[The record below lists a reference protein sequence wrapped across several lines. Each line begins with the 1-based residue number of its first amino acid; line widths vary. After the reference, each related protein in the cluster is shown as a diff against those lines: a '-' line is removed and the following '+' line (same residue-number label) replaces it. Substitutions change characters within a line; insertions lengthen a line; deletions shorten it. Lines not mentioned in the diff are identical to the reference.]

1 MAVRKPYLKKKESD
15 RDQKKVKGKEQGKER
30 GHKHRLLLMELTKMQ
45 KKLWHKSRQRQDLPV
60 QGEYGARKDLQHRRL
75 CMKSQLNYID
85 WKKAQKNSAS
95 QQNGRPST
103 MLRKKHENS

>member
-15 RDQKKVKGKEQGKER
+15 RDQKKVKDKEQGKER

-60 QGEYGARKDLQHRRL
+60 QGEYGARRIY
-75 CMKSQLNYID
+75 NIE
-85 WKKAQKNSAS
+85 
-95 QQNGRPST
+95 GFV
-103 MLRKKHENS
+103 